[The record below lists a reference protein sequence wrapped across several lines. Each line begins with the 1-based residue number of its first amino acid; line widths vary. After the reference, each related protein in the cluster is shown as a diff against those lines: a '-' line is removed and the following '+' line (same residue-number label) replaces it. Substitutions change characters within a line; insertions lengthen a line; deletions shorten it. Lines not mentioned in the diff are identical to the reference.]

1 MWDLMIAITEA
12 EAAAYAMLEAIE
24 RARGELK
31 RQAKGGQSSTWSS
44 TMSSTSP
51 G

>member
-31 RQAKGGQSSTWSS
+31 VKGGQSSTWSS